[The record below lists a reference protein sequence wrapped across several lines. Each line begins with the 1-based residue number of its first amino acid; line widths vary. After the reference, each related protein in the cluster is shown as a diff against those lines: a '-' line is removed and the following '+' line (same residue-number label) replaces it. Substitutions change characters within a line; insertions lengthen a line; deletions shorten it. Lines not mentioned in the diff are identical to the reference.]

1 MLLSRIKVGDLL
13 LMNCIE
19 RGVMTPRP
27 ILVLNIIPIPNKH
40 GGPNV
45 SILDRGVEYQVRNTQ
60 VWPIEARRQPGC
72 ADPPGSG
79 LPGADRSKKMIGR

>member
-60 VWPIEARRQPGC
+60 VWPIEAGRSWGAQVLQDPASRAPTGQRR
-72 ADPPGSG
+72 
-79 LPGADRSKKMIGR
+79 

>member
-13 LMNCIE
+13 HWDCIE
-19 RGVMTPRP
+19 RGVMTSRP

-72 ADPPGSG
+72 AGPPGPG
-79 LPGADRSKKMIGR
+79 LPGPGRS